1 MMEYTSKYWNMLT
14 PLIKKSLLKRYG
26 KEETAELLRKTN
38 QIYRDM
44 LRRADDIGKGNPMA
58 SNLYEGLIFLALWD
72 ASDRQISVDELRT
85 ISEEM
90 MSFPLL
96 KAMGLMINAN
106 KKSGMARI
114 AKMMHK
120 DAAWLEAHPQ
130 YKAYSWDFHF
140 DETKHQDG
148 FYYHFTQ
155 CPLNTFSRKE
165 GYLEVL
171 PIMCDI
177 DYKTAALMHAKLY
190 RDHTLAGSGEV
201 CDYWFVG
208 DKVENPK

>member
-44 LRRADDIGKGNPMA
+44 LRRADDIGKDNPMA

-90 MSFPLL
+90 MAFPLL

-130 YKAYSWDFHF
+130 YKAYSWIFILMRRSIRTVFITTSPNVPEHLRP
-140 DETKHQDG
+140 KRG
-148 FYYHFTQ
+148 
-155 CPLNTFSRKE
+155 LS
-165 GYLEVL
+165 GSAA
-171 PIMCDI
+171 
-177 DYKTAALMHAKLY
+177 DYVRH
-190 RDHTLAGSGEV
+190 
-201 CDYWFVG
+201 
-208 DKVENPK
+208 

>member
-1 MMEYTSKYWNMLT
+1 MEYTSKYWNMLT

-44 LRRADDIGKGNPMA
+44 LRRADDIGKDNPMV

-155 CPLNTFSRKE
+155 CPLNTFARKE

>member
-44 LRRADDIGKGNPMA
+44 LRRADDIGKDNPMA

-90 MSFPLL
+90 MSFPFL
-96 KAMGLMINAN
+96 KAMGLQRPHGNPEPDCALPAF
-106 KKSGMARI
+106 GQGCGA
-114 AKMMHK
+114 
-120 DAAWLEAHPQ
+120 
-130 YKAYSWDFHF
+130 YKGIFF
-140 DETKHQDG
+140 RRRQNPVK
-148 FYYHFTQ
+148 F
-155 CPLNTFSRKE
+155 LFSRRIPFFCKK
-165 GYLEVL
+165 
-171 PIMCDI
+171 IM
-177 DYKTAALMHAKLY
+177 
-190 RDHTLAGSGEV
+190 
-201 CDYWFVG
+201 
-208 DKVENPK
+208 

>member
-44 LRRADDIGKGNPMA
+44 LRRADDIGKDNPMA

-114 AKMMHK
+114 AEMMHK
-120 DAAWLEAHPQ
+120 DAAWLERTAQ
-130 YKAYSWDFHF
+130 ANS
-140 DETKHQDG
+140 
-148 FYYHFTQ
+148 
-155 CPLNTFSRKE
+155 LL
-165 GYLEVL
+165 LEEIL
-171 PIMCDI
+171 I
-177 DYKTAALMHAKLY
+177 
-190 RDHTLAGSGEV
+190 LAGNDTE
-201 CDYWFVG
+201 DYFLLKKEPRQTAG
-208 DKVENPK
+208 LRQGGAA

>member
-44 LRRADDIGKGNPMA
+44 LRRADDIGKDNPM
-58 SNLYEGLIFLALWD
+58 
-72 ASDRQISVDELRT
+72 RT

-90 MSFPLL
+90 MSFPFL

-155 CPLNTFSRKE
+155 CPLNTFARKE

-190 RDHTLAGSGEV
+190 RDHTLAGGGEV